1 MARLSLPTWDGVL
14 FAPLYAAEGT
24 FVWLAEE
31 DSYSCWSR
39 KETRKKKLK
48 DFGTLKTACVNGKNG
63 KDLELPYGKTLLQ
76 NITDD
81 GSFQNFKFS
90 YVERAKLKFAK
101 MPLYGPSKLLDAS
114 KAVSK
119 VTQIK
124 ISYKQP
130 ARFWTLGMWSKRH
143 QIKVQQ
149 DPDTTQSISRKIAT
163 MAMTPIMT
171 IKW

>member
-1 MARLSLPTWDGVL
+1 MVGRRRQLQLLIKKG
-14 FAPLYAAEGT
+14 
-24 FVWLAEE
+24 
-31 DSYSCWSR
+31 DS
-39 KETRKKKLK
+39 KKKLK

-81 GSFQNFKFS
+81 GSFKNFKFS

-130 ARFWTLGMWSKRH
+130 ARF
-143 QIKVQQ
+143 
-149 DPDTTQSISRKIAT
+149 
-163 MAMTPIMT
+163 
-171 IKW
+171 